1 MKTLAQVQIQL
12 STGEF
17 NFSRHALR
25 RLVERNISELEIMQ
39 AGLHS
44 EIIEEYPDDKY
55 SPSCLLLG
63 FTQTRRALHIQ
74 ISLADTRLLKIITLY
89 EPDEEEWVNYSE
101 RR

>member
-1 MKTLAQVQIQL
+1 
-12 STGEF
+12 
-17 NFSRHALR
+17 
-25 RLVERNISELEIMQ
+25 MQ
-39 AGLHS
+39 AGLRS

-63 FTQTRRALHIQ
+63 FTQARRALHIQ
-74 ISLADTRLLKIITLY
+74 ISLEDTRLLKIITLY

>member
-1 MKTLAQVQIQL
+1 
-12 STGEF
+12 
-17 NFSRHALR
+17 
-25 RLVERNISELEIMQ
+25 MQ
-39 AGLHS
+39 AGLRS

-63 FTQTRRALHIQ
+63 FTQARRALHIQ